1 MEINITKND
10 KVLNVSLTGRLDTQ
24 TSPELD
30 AAVKGYLAD
39 IEKIVFD
46 FEKLEYISSAGLR
59 LLLVFEKTLKAKE
72 NVVLKNVNNVVKEIL
87 SISGFNQI
95 ITIE

>member
-1 MEINITKND
+1 MEINLTKEE
-10 KVLNVSLTGRLDTQ
+10 KILNIALTGRLDTQ

-30 AAVKGYLAD
+30 AKLKENMDG

-46 FEKLEYISSAGLR
+46 FANLEYISSAGLR
-59 LLLVFEKTLKAKE
+59 LLLVVEKALKNKE
-72 NVVLKNVNNVVKEIL
+72 NVILKNVNSVVKEIL
-87 SISGFNQI
+87 SISGFDKI